1 MSNSVKNPDQI
12 RRFLFDEHAIRGQH
26 VSLDSSWQQ
35 IAEQSNVEGITQTL
49 LGQAL
54 TASALLVETLNINGS
69 VSLQIRGTGP
79 IHLLVAE
86 ATSDHTIRGIIKQ
99 SSELEEQKSMTEIFG
114 SDKLVIT
121 IKNGKGKP
129 HQGIVPLSGENLA
142 EALQAYFD
150 QSEQLPTRLW
160 FACDQ
165 QSSCGLLLQKLP
177 EKVVDTDA
185 WNRITLLAATTE
197 EQELL
202 TLSADVLLQ
211 RLFHE
216 ENLRLFEASKI
227 EFSCTCSLERTRD
240 MLISLGK
247 AEIDDMIATQ
257 EEVSIT
263 CEFCN
268 QHYQFDKVD
277 LELLFK
283 PDEGLS
289 LSPTRH

>member
-1 MSNSVKNPDQI
+1 MKIPDQI

-35 IAEQSNVEGITQTL
+35 IAKQSNVEGTAQTL

-54 TASALLVETLNINGS
+54 AASTLLVETLSISGS
-69 VSLQIRGTGP
+69 VSLQIRGAGP

-86 ATSDHTIRGIIKQ
+86 ATSEHTIRGIIKQ
-99 SSELEEQKSMTEIFG
+99 SCELKGQQTLTEIFG

-129 HQGIVPLSGENLA
+129 HQGIVPLSGSNLA
-142 EALQAYFD
+142 DALQAYFD

-165 QSSCGLLLQKLP
+165 HSSCGLLLQKLP
-177 EKVVDTDA
+177 EQIADADA
-185 WNRITLLAATTE
+185 WSRITSLAATTG

-202 TLSADVLLQ
+202 TLSTDLLLH

-216 ENLRLFEASKI
+216 EKLRLFEANEI
-227 EFSCTCSLERTRD
+227 EFACTCSLERTRD

-268 QHYQFDKVD
+268 QLYTFDRVD
-277 LELLFK
+277 LELLFNA
-283 PDEGLS
+283 DEGLP
-289 LSPTRH
+289 LSTTRH

>member
-35 IAEQSNVEGITQTL
+35 IVKQSNAEGIAQTL

-54 TASALLVETLNINGS
+54 AASTLLVETLNINGS

-86 ATSDHTIRGIIKQ
+86 ATSEHTIRGIIKQ
-99 SSELEEQKSMTEIFG
+99 SGEPCEQKSLTDIFG

-129 HQGIVPLSGENLA
+129 HQGIVPLSGDNLA
-142 EALQAYFD
+142 DALQAYFN

-165 QSSCGLLLQKLP
+165 HTSCGLLLQKLP
-177 EKVVDTDA
+177 EQIIDTDA
-185 WNRITLLAATTE
+185 WNRITVLAATTE

-202 TLSADVLLQ
+202 TLSTDELLH

-216 ENLRLFEASKI
+216 EKLRLFEASKI

-240 MLISLGK
+240 MLVSLGK
-247 AEIDDMIATQ
+247 AEIDDMIAEQ

-268 QHYQFDKVD
+268 QHYAFDKVD
-277 LELLFK
+277 LELLFI
-283 PDEGLS
+283 PDESLPLS
-289 LSPTRH
+289 TTQH

>member
-1 MSNSVKNPDQI
+1 MTGMKNPDQI

-26 VSLDSSWQQ
+26 VSLDSSWQKIVKQ
-35 IAEQSNVEGITQTL
+35 CNAEGIAQTL

-54 TASALLVETLNINGS
+54 AASALLVETLNIKGS

-86 ATSDHTIRGIIKQ
+86 ATSEHSLRGIIRQ
-99 SSELEEQKSMTEIFG
+99 SNEITEQQTLAEIFG

-129 HQGIVPLSGENLA
+129 HQGIVALTGSNLA
-142 EALQAYFD
+142 DALQAYFD

-177 EKVVDTDA
+177 EQVTDTDA

-197 EQELL
+197 DRELL
-202 TLSADVLLQ
+202 TLAADVLLQ

-216 ENLRLFEASKI
+216 EKLRLFEANTVD
-227 EFSCTCSLERTRD
+227 FACTCSLERTRD

-247 AEIDDMIATQ
+247 AEVDDMIAKQ
-257 EEVSIT
+257 EKVSIT

-268 QHYQFDKVD
+268 QHYPFDSVD

-283 PDEGLS
+283 RDADQPIS
-289 LSPTRH
+289 ATRH

>member
-1 MSNSVKNPDQI
+1 MKNPDQI

-26 VSLDSSWQQ
+26 VSLDASWQQ
-35 IAEQSNVEGITQTL
+35 IVKQSNAEGIARTL

-54 TASALLVETLNINGS
+54 AASTLLVETLNINGS
-69 VSLQIRGTGP
+69 VSLQIRGSGP

-86 ATSDHTIRGIIKQ
+86 ATSEHTIRGIIKQ
-99 SSELEEQKSMTEIFG
+99 SGELGEQKSLTEIFG

-121 IKNGKGKP
+121 IKNGTGKP
-129 HQGIVPLSGENLA
+129 HQGIVPLLGDNLA

-160 FACDQ
+160 FSCDQ
-165 QSSCGLLLQKLP
+165 HSSSGLLLQKLP
-177 EKVVDTDA
+177 EQVADADA
-185 WNRITLLAATTE
+185 WNRITLLAATTG

-202 TLSADVLLQ
+202 TLSTDVLLQ

-216 ENLRLFEASKI
+216 EKLRLFEANTI

-247 AEIDDMIATQ
+247 AEIDDMIAEQ
-257 EEVSIT
+257 QEVSIT

-268 QHYQFDKVD
+268 QHYQFDRVD

-283 PDEGLS
+283 RDEGLP
-289 LSPTRH
+289 LSTTQH